1 MARLPI
7 LHRRRSKSDQVL
19 DTVKSV
25 AQIWTT
31 LKLGAAAAR
40 AAEGGAKA
48 YGTAKSAKL
57 AGRPV
62 LKLLIVPVA
71 ALGGVLVW
79 RRLSAS
85 SGDDDVPPAPEST
98 LGPVATADAV
108 SPPEAPNP
116 PTGPSPSVANETT

>member
-31 LKLGAAAAR
+31 LKLGAAAAG
-40 AAEGGAKA
+40 AAKGGAKA

-71 ALGGVLVW
+71 VVGGVVVW
-79 RRLSAS
+79 RKLSAS
-85 SGDDDVPPAPEST
+85 SGDDVVAPAPEST
-98 LGPVATADAV
+98 LGPVATAEAV
-108 SPPEAPNP
+108 SPPEAPKP
-116 PTGPSPSVANETT
+116 PAGPSPSVANETT